1 MISGR
6 KMICLVISR
15 CVSVSCKLMSV
26 VILSSRV
33 TRQSRK
39 RSLPFSSTSL
49 VNCMSVFCSL
59 RCWWN
64 ASIRRVVRW

>member
-15 CVSVSCKLMSV
+15 CVSVSCKVMSV

-64 ASIRRVVRW
+64 T